1 MGTSPLIGVAELA
14 SLLAGAENDSPPGRP
29 VLLDV
34 RYRMSG
40 PTGRREFERAHIPGA
55 SYVDMDTELATIRTD
70 GVGGRHPVPAVATF
84 TAAMRSAG
92 VTMSRPVV
100 AYDDWASLPAS
111 RLWWILRH
119 LSFPD
124 VRVLDGG
131 MAAWTAAGQPAES
144 GPDTAGAGDFS
155 PSSGG
160 VGRLLDADE
169 AAAYAGRRLLLDARP
184 ADRFR
189 GENESIDPVAGHI
202 PGAVSAPA
210 LANVDS
216 RGRFLPVEELAGRFR
231 HLITTGEGGAD
242 DPGADDPD
250 ADDPDA
256 DDPKADDPKADDP
269 KADDPGTTDI
279 CPAATGAVGTYCGS
293 GVQATHLALAL
304 NVAGICDD
312 ADVYI
317 GSWSDWITDPTRPVE
332 V

>member
-1 MGTSPLIGVAELA
+1 MGTSPLIQVAELVR
-14 SLLAGAENDSPPGRP
+14 LLAGAEHHPPQRGP

-40 PTGRREFERAHIPGA
+40 PTGRPEFERAHIPGA
-55 SYVDMDTELATIRTD
+55 SYVDMDTDLATIRAD
-70 GVGGRHPVPAVATF
+70 GAGGRHPMPAVATF
-84 TAAMRSAG
+84 TAAMRSVG

-100 AYDDWASLPAS
+100 VYDDWASLPAS
-111 RLWWILRH
+111 RLWWTLRH
-119 LSFPD
+119 LGFPD
-124 VRVLDGG
+124 IRVLDGG
-131 MAAWTAAGQPAES
+131 MTAWTAAGQPAEA
-144 GPDTAGAGDFS
+144 GPDAPRAGDFS

-160 VGRLLDADE
+160 AGRLLSASG
-169 AAAYAGRRLLLDARP
+169 AAEYARRHLLLDARP
-184 ADRFR
+184 GDRFL
-189 GENESIDPVAGHI
+189 GENETIDPVAGHI

-216 RGRFLPVEELAGRFR
+216 RGRFLPAEELAGRFR
-231 HLITTGEGGAD
+231 LLMQTGEGSK
-242 DPGADDPD
+242 PD
-250 ADDPDA
+250 AG
-256 DDPKADDPKADDP
+256 KADAGMADI
-269 KADDPGTTDI
+269 G
-279 CPAATGAVGTYCGS
+279 PAAAGTVGTYCGS